1 MAASVPLILCLSEKR
16 QKEISNLLI
25 LYTLP
30 YNDLILPIQRLKFI
44 QATIKT
50 ALYLDQFRM

>member
-30 YNDLILPIQRLKFI
+30 YNDLILPIQRLKLI
-44 QATIKT
+44 QTTIKT